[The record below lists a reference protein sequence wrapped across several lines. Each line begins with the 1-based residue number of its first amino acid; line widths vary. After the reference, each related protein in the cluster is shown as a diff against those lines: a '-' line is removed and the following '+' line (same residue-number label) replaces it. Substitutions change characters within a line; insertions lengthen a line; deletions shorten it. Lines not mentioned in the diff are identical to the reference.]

1 MHAWAAQHN
10 TAVAIGILK
19 DGINLKGT
27 HTAKVAYK
35 IKELV
40 SGWERTRSKKR
51 AGYVIAGGDEKRP
64 RLAEPRGGG
73 GLRAK
78 GRRAP
83 SPGPR
88 AALSSVLE

>member
-1 MHAWAAQHN
+1 M
-10 TAVAIGILK
+10 GILK
-19 DGINLKGT
+19 DGIHLKGT
-27 HTAKVAYK
+27 HTSKVAYK

-40 SGWERTRSKKR
+40 SGWVRSKKR
-51 AGYVIAGGDEKRP
+51 AGYAIAGGDEKRP

-88 AALSSVLE
+88 AV